1 MVRVFVWFSVNAR
14 TIHQLIM
21 RTVLI
26 FVFFKHECIFR
37 VEAKLRENTL
47 VITMKIGNGASSLT
61 MKQIHKCHWNEKV
74 LERKNKVPLIL
85 KKLIESHYLE
95 PLDIYLACFLRIY
108 ILYYMNDIP
117 QNPSSSTN
125 SNNKVYPSNSHLML
139 PWKFQA
145 SQIERFL
152 FLSYKVSQLLE
163 KHEQQ
168 EYLKNYLLKSLS
180 GIYHNMDV
188 SVFLTYW

>member
-1 MVRVFVWFSVNAR
+1 
-14 TIHQLIM
+14 
-21 RTVLI
+21 
-26 FVFFKHECIFR
+26 
-37 VEAKLRENTL
+37 
-47 VITMKIGNGASSLT
+47 
-61 MKQIHKCHWNEKV
+61 
-74 LERKNKVPLIL
+74 
-85 KKLIESHYLE
+85 
-95 PLDIYLACFLRIY
+95 
-108 ILYYMNDIP
+108 
-117 QNPSSSTN
+117 
-125 SNNKVYPSNSHLML
+125 ML